1 MAKENAMARNKF
13 RADVLEVRDELNKA
27 EYALN
32 VRRYDLAIEV
42 LQKMLKEHP
51 ENSAIFYTLARAY
64 FAKQE
69 LMQANQAIREALR
82 LDPQSSMS
90 HTLYGNIL
98 SNIGMI
104 DAADAE
110 YRMSLELEP
119 QSAYTHYMYAA
130 LLVDKR
136 KDLVGAREHAGK
148 ALELDPAEALHHMVM
163 AKILG
168 VAGEFAEAEVEFSRA
183 LSLDPENVH
192 VRRVYGWYLLYKRN
206 RPEQAFEQLKAA
218 MQLNPEDPAVR
229 KVFIAAFIARKK
241 RYRLFWYFA
250 FFMSNK
256 SWLVRGI
263 ILFVLLMTPVLAS
276 HAMNSLNPIV
286 QVMATLCYLLVLC
299 CSVYLIVCSLVL
311 NLMIKRGHLK

>member
-1 MAKENAMARNKF
+1 MARNKF

-69 LMQANQAIREALR
+69 LMQANQAVREALR
-82 LDPQSSMS
+82 LDPQSSLA

-206 RPEQAFEQLKAA
+206 RPEQAFEQLKSA

-229 KVFIAAFIARKK
+229 KIFIAAFIARKK
-241 RYRLFWYFA
+241 RYRLFWQYSLFLSDKGWKA
-250 FFMSNK
+250 RVALALSVF
-256 SWLVRGI
+256 LV
-263 ILFVLLMTPVLAS
+263 LWVVPMVVTP
-276 HAMNSLNPIV
+276 LNPLV
-286 QVMATLCYLLVLC
+286 QIYLPLCYLLIIC
-299 CSVYLIVCSLVL
+299 ASIYLLACSLVL